1 MTVQQRRLGQ
11 AAIRTGRAF
20 GVGGLS
26 WTATYLDSAGATVS
40 RGAIAPLYIV
50 QKLPTRL
57 EIALAVA
64 EVPRARWRLLAFTTA
79 SGALAVSD
87 LITNGTL
94 TFRVTALDS
103 VGLPGLTLGT
113 LEKINTS

>member
-1 MTVQQRRLGQ
+1 MTMQQRRLGQ
-11 AAIRTGRAF
+11 AAIRIGRAF
-20 GVGGLS
+20 GIGGQT
-26 WTATYLDSAGATVS
+26 WAATYVDAAGATVS

-50 QKLPTRL
+50 QELPTKL

-64 EVPRARWRLLAFTTA
+64 EVPRARWRLIAA
-79 SGALAVSD
+79 SIGALAVSD

-103 VGLPGLTLGT
+103 IGLPGVTLGT